1 MACIIPLNAPFSDV
15 PFLRDLLCLLLSDL
29 NSFYTEERH
38 GIAKKTERQAV
49 FSILVLDPC
58 LAASKVA
65 ITGEKTFLKLGL
77 KHAGVLKVHHTSEL
91 CEPLE
96 LAQDGTS
103 RDCPA
108 TFDTVL
114 IQSL

>member
-1 MACIIPLNAPFSDV
+1 MSE
-15 PFLRDLLCLLLSDL
+15 L
-29 NSFYTEERH
+29 NSFYTEEHH
-38 GIAKKTERQAV
+38 GIAKRMERQTV
-49 FSILVLDPC
+49 FSVLVLDLP
-58 LAASKVA
+58 LAVTKVA

-96 LAQDGTS
+96 LAQAGTS

-108 TFDTVL
+108 MFDTVS